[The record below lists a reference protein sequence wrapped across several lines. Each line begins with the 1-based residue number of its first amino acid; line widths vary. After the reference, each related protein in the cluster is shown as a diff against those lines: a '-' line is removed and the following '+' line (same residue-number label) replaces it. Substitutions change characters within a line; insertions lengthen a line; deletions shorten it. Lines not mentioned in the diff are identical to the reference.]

1 MPCRGFK
8 CTGTDLL
15 VEGHCHVENK
25 TEHSSCPSIG
35 VNGNKHVILA
45 VLEMKKN
52 ESVKKNDG
60 SQERGMDKKY
70 MNIKYKCI

>member
-52 ESVKKNDG
+52 ESFKKT
-60 SQERGMDKKY
+60 MVPKKEGWIK
-70 MNIKYKCI
+70 NI

>member
-1 MPCRGFK
+1 MHLLNLICHVG
-8 CTGTDLL
+8 DLNALVPIIL

-25 TEHSSCPSIG
+25 TEHSNCPSIG

-52 ESVKKNDG
+52 ESVKKT
-60 SQERGMDKKY
+60 MVPKKEGWIK
-70 MNIKYKCI
+70 NI

>member
-15 VEGHCHVENK
+15 VEGHSHVENK
-25 TEHSSCPSIG
+25 TEHSNCPSIG

-52 ESVKKNDG
+52 ESVKKT
-60 SQERGMDKKY
+60 MVPKKEGWIK
-70 MNIKYKCI
+70 NI